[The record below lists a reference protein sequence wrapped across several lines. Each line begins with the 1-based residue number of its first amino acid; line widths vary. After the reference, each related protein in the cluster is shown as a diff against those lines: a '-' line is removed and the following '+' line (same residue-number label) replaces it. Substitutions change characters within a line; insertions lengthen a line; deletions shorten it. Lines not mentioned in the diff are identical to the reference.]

1 MKDKIVFPQD
11 FLWGGATA
19 ANQLEGGWQEGGKGL
34 STADVCTG
42 GSKTASKLILP
53 SLDADVSYPS
63 HTAVDFYHHYK
74 EDIALFAE
82 MGFKAYRMSISW
94 TRIYP
99 TGYEDAPNEAG
110 LAFYDAVFDECR
122 RYGIEPVVTISH
134 YEMPFEITRRINGWA
149 SRECID
155 LYIKYCKT
163 LFERYAGK
171 VRYWLTFNEINCG
184 MMPVGGYQSMGI
196 LNEGTVEYNHPVD
209 IPALRYQGMH
219 HQFLASAQAVRIAH
233 EKYPEFKIGNMTCA
247 MPYYPQTCHPD
258 NIVAAMKQMQMIN
271 WYCNDVQVLGRY
283 PYFAKKLWDAG
294 GFRLDIHDGDY
305 EILQKGTVDF
315 QSFSYYMSNCVNIT
329 DKTESV
335 GGNLAGGAKN
345 PYLMVSDWGWQI
357 DPEGLRYILNE
368 FYDRYG
374 KPIMVVE
381 NGLGAEDHLE
391 ADKTVHD
398 HYRIDYLRSHI
409 EALRSAVGDGVDVM
423 GYMPWSAID
432 IVSASTGEMA
442 KRYGFLYVDLDDN
455 GIGTLERIRKD
466 SFYWYQNVIRSNGV
480 EL

>member
-1 MKDKIVFPQD
+1 MEKKEFPKG

-19 ANQLEGGWQEGGKGL
+19 ANQLEGGWQEGGKGV
-34 STADVCTG
+34 STADICTG
-42 GSKTASKLILP
+42 GSRSASKLILP
-53 SLDADVSYPS
+53 SLDSDVKYPS
-63 HTAVDFYHHYK
+63 HTAVDFYHRYK
-74 EDIALFAE
+74 DDIALFAE

-99 TGYEDAPNEAG
+99 TGYEDTPNEEG
-110 LAFYDAVFDECR
+110 LTFYDAVFDECR

-134 YEMPFEITRRINGWA
+134 YEMPYEITRRINGWA
-149 SRECID
+149 NRECID
-155 LYIKYCKT
+155 LFVKYCRT

-171 VRYWLTFNEINCG
+171 VKYWLTFNEINCG

-196 LNEGTVEYNHPVD
+196 LNEGTVEYNRPVD

-219 HQFLASAQAVRIAH
+219 HQFLASALAVKLAH
-233 EKYPEFKIGNMTCA
+233 DEYPDFKMGNMTCA

-258 NIVAAMKQMQMIN
+258 NMIAAMRQMQMVN

-283 PYFAKKLWDAG
+283 PYFAKKLWEDE
-294 GFRLDIHDGDY
+294 GFRLDIRDGDY
-305 EILQKGTVDF
+305 DILKNGTVDF
-315 QSFSYYMSNCVNIT
+315 QSFSYYMTNCVNVT
-329 DKTESV
+329 NETESV

-345 PYLMVSDWGWQI
+345 PYLAVSDWGWQI

-381 NGLGAEDHLE
+381 NGLGAEDRLE

-398 HYRIDYLRSHI
+398 AYRIDYLRSHI
-409 EALRSAVGDGVDVM
+409 EALRAAITDGVDVI
-423 GYMPWSAID
+423 GYTPWSAID

-442 KRYGFLYVDLDDN
+442 KRYGFLYVDLDDE
-455 GIGTLERIRKD
+455 GKGTMERIRKD
-466 SFYWYQNVIRSNGV
+466 SFYWYQKVIRSNGT